1 MSDPLSDGELHL
13 LVEELE
19 AQIES
24 LREIAQG
31 CRKWILLSKL
41 AMGGA
46 GAWLMA
52 IGGGLMRL
60 DPTMMLLAIAAML
73 GGIVLAGSNA
83 STLHRTEA
91 AIKAAEALRARAID
105 AADLPAVEIGST
117 PRQIH

>member
-1 MSDPLSDGELHL
+1 MSNGELHV

-19 AQIES
+19 ARIES
-24 LREIAQG
+24 LRDIAQG

-46 GAWLMA
+46 AAWLMA
-52 IGGGLMRL
+52 TGGGLIRL

-73 GGIVLAGSNA
+73 GGIVMAGSNA
-83 STLHRTEA
+83 STLRRTEA
-91 AIKAAEALRARAID
+91 AIGAAEALRARAID
-105 AADLPAVEIGST
+105 GADLPIVANGPA

>member
-1 MSDPLSDGELHL
+1 VYPPMSDGELHV

-19 AQIES
+19 AQIEG
-24 LREIAQG
+24 LRDIAQG

-41 AMGGA
+41 AMGGS

-52 IGGGLMRL
+52 IGAGLIRL

-73 GGIVLAGSNA
+73 GGVVLAGSNA
-83 STLHRTEA
+83 STLRRTET
-91 AIKAAEALRARAID
+91 AIRAAEALRARAID
-105 AADLPAVEIGST
+105 GADLPTVESGSR